1 MVTRS
6 SGGSPMTG
14 RAPTGSVD
22 LGEASEMVGSVREV
36 AHRHDR
42 EVGRRLGLRLVFAK
56 ILHKDLPIYRG
67 FDTHA

>member
-1 MVTRS
+1 M
-6 SGGSPMTG
+6 
-14 RAPTGSVD
+14 GSVD

-42 EVGRRLGLRLVFAK
+42 EVGRRLGLGSVFAK
-56 ILHKDLPIYRG
+56 IPHKDSPIYRG